1 MTCDINGIT
10 NRYHQAEDANE
21 TTAMLSRASRLVLT
35 GAFLEIHQSGAFR
48 PLRLRGISSSAITFR
63 PSRHHA
69 VVDIEYDNNQD
80 ALLLTND
87 TIIHLNHAGASPSP
101 LCVLD
106 TVIQHLELEQRLGGY
121 SAAEQRHDDLVQVY
135 QDVANLIH
143 ASSPNEIAL
152 VESATVAWT
161 RVFYSMVEQHEDIR
175 THPNGKRRVIL
186 MSEAEYAANV
196 VAASQW
202 ARTHDDWTVLP
213 IPSSTNSDGSSTG
226 IVDINVFQSM
236 LEGSHNLIDPDD
248 IALVCVTHV
257 PTNSGIVNPVEQMG
271 RLIEEYNKNKD
282 TRHESKVFFLVDAC
296 QSVGQMDVNVQDM
309 KCHGLAAT
317 GRKFLRAPRG
327 TGFLYVRE
335 DIVDSLTPSHLDH
348 ACAPITQVPSTAYP
362 PANIEDWIDITFQ
375 PGAKRFE
382 FWESNVAGKL
392 GLGQAAQYAMN
403 EMGLDH
409 ISSCCRLVAE
419 ELVALLNEMD
429 DIDLH
434 HESSCGIVTFTV
446 RGIDSATVKD
456 QLWTKQTGDD
466 CRFEVSVVPA
476 TSTPLDS
483 AQCRVP
489 DLVRASVSYT
499 TSLQDVERFVTRL
512 QTIIKDQQ

>member
-1 MTCDINGIT
+1 
-10 NRYHQAEDANE
+10 
-21 TTAMLSRASRLVLT
+21 MLSRASRLALT
-35 GAFLEIHQSGAFR
+35 GALLQSPRSGALS
-48 PLRLRGISSSAITFR
+48 PLLWLRRISSSNR
-63 PSRHHA
+63 RHHA
-69 VVDIEYDNNQD
+69 MVDIEYDSNQD
-80 ALLLTND
+80 SLLLTND

-101 LCVLD
+101 SCVLD

-121 SAAEQRHDDLVQVY
+121 TAAQQRHDDFVQVY
-135 QDVANLIH
+135 SNVASLIH

-161 RVFYSMVEQHEDIR
+161 RIFYSMVEYQNNR
-175 THPNGKRRVIL
+175 KNRGKRVIL

-196 VAASQW
+196 VAASHW
-202 ARTHDDWTVLP
+202 ARTHEDWTVLP

-226 IVDINVFQSM
+226 IVDMNGFQSM
-236 LEGSHNLIDPDD
+236 FEGSHNLIDPED
-248 IALVCVTHV
+248 IALVCVTHI
-257 PTNSGIVNPVEQMG
+257 PTNSGIVNPVEQIG
-271 RLIEEYNKNKD
+271 QLI
-282 TRHESKVFFLVDAC
+282 
-296 QSVGQMDVNVQDM
+296 VNVQDM

-327 TGFLYVRE
+327 TGFLYVR
-335 DIVDSLTPSHLDH
+335 DDTVDSLIPSHLDH
-348 ACAPITQVPSTAYP
+348 ACAPITQVPSTYP
-362 PANIEDWIDITFQ
+362 PPNIEDWIDITFQ
-375 PGAKRFE
+375 SGAKRFE

-392 GLGQAAQYAMN
+392 GLGQAAQYAIN

-409 ISSCCRLVAE
+409 IASCCRLIAV
-419 ELVALLNEMD
+419 ELVALLKEMD
-429 DIDLH
+429 SIDLH

-446 RGIDSATVKD
+446 RDIDSATVKD
-456 QLWTKQTGDD
+456 LLWTKQPWDD

-483 AQCRVP
+483 ARCQVP

-499 TSLQDVERFVTRL
+499 TSLHDVERFVTRL

>member
-1 MTCDINGIT
+1 
-10 NRYHQAEDANE
+10 
-21 TTAMLSRASRLVLT
+21 MLSRASRLALT
-35 GAFLEIHQSGAFR
+35 GALFQSPRSGALS
-48 PLRLRGISSSAITFR
+48 PLLWLRRISSSNR
-63 PSRHHA
+63 RHHA
-69 VVDIEYDNNQD
+69 MVDIEYDSNQD
-80 ALLLTND
+80 SLLLTND

-101 LCVLD
+101 SCVLD

-121 SAAEQRHDDLVQVY
+121 TAAQQRHDDFVQVY
-135 QDVANLIH
+135 SNVASLIH

-161 RVFYSMVEQHEDIR
+161 RIFYSMVEYQNNR
-175 THPNGKRRVIL
+175 KNRGKRVIL

-196 VAASQW
+196 VAASHW
-202 ARTHDDWTVLP
+202 ARTHEDWTVLP

-226 IVDINVFQSM
+226 IVDMNVFQSM
-236 LEGSHNLIDPDD
+236 FEGSHNLIDPED
-248 IALVCVTHV
+248 IALVCVTHI
-257 PTNSGIVNPVEQMG
+257 PTNSGIVNPVEQIG
-271 RLIEEYNKNKD
+271 QLIEKYNEHNNARD
-282 TRHESKVFFLVDAC
+282 GSKVFFLVDAC
-296 QSVGQMDVNVQDM
+296 QSVGQMNVNVQDM

-327 TGFLYVRE
+327 TGFLYVR
-335 DIVDSLTPSHLDH
+335 DDTVDSLIPSHLDH
-348 ACAPITQVPSTAYP
+348 ACAPITQVPSTYP
-362 PANIEDWIDITFQ
+362 PPNIEDWIDITFQ
-375 PGAKRFE
+375 SGAKRFE

-392 GLGQAAQYAMN
+392 GLGQAAQYAIN

-409 ISSCCRLVAE
+409 IASCCRLIAV
-419 ELVALLNEMD
+419 ELVALLKEMD
-429 DIDLH
+429 SIDLH

-446 RGIDSATVKD
+446 RDIDSATVKD
-456 QLWTKQTGDD
+456 LLWTKQPWDD

-483 AQCRVP
+483 ARCQVP